1 MTNRDQWTSKLG
13 FILAAA
19 GSAIGLGAIWKFPYM
34 AGMNGGSVFIF
45 LFIISTILIGLP
57 VLIAEF
63 IIGRRGQADAV
74 TAMRKLAPGTAWP
87 IVGKLGFVL
96 SIIILSF
103 YSVVGGWILSYLV
116 RSSVFLAGGG
126 MPDDFGMLFDQV
138 IADPKEAVL
147 AQAVFMLL
155 TVLIVSGGVK
165 GGIERASKWMMPLL
179 FVSFIILA
187 VRSLTLPGAMEGI
200 RFMFVPDFSYLNGHT
215 ALLALGQAFFSLSVG
230 IGGMITYASYLPKD
244 ENLTKSAWS
253 VTGLNILISIL
264 AGLVIFP
271 AVFALGGSPAD
282 GPGLIF
288 VVLPAIFTNIPFG
301 GWFMLLFFVL
311 MLFATLTSSISMLEI
326 TVSIGIR
333 NKYDRRKRAAWV
345 YGLII
350 FIVGIPSAL
359 SFGLMA
365 DVKLFGLSMF
375 DLADTIVSKF
385 GMPIGAFLI
394 SLFAGFVLSKTVTD
408 EELGGPSAA
417 SAAWRLLVRWFCPAA
432 ILVIFV
438 STLAG

>member
-1 MTNRDQWTSKLG
+1 M
-13 FILAAA
+13 
-19 GSAIGLGAIWKFPYM
+19 
-34 AGMNGGSVFIF
+34 
-45 LFIISTILIGLP
+45 
-57 VLIAEF
+57 IANP
-63 IIGRRGQADAV
+63 
-74 TAMRKLAPGTAWP
+74 L
-87 IVGKLGFVL
+87 
-96 SIIILSF
+96 
-103 YSVVGGWILSYLV
+103 
-116 RSSVFLAGGG
+116 
-126 MPDDFGMLFDQV
+126 
-138 IADPKEAVL
+138 EAVA

-155 TVLIVSGGVK
+155 TILIVSGGIK
-165 GGIERASKWMMPLL
+165 AGIERASRWMMPLL
-179 FVSFIILA
+179 FLSFIVLA
-187 VRSLTLPGAMEGI
+187 ARSLTLPGAMEGI
-200 RFMFVPDFSYLNGHT
+200 RFMFVPDLQYLNGHT

-230 IGGMITYASYLPKD
+230 IGGMITYASYLPKE
-244 ENLTKSAWS
+244 ENLMRSAWS

-288 VVLPAIFTNIPFG
+288 VVLPGIFANIPFG

-333 NKYDRRKRAAWV
+333 NRYDRRRRAAWV

-350 FIVGIPSAL
+350 FIIGLPSAL

-365 DVKLFGLSMF
+365 DVRLFGLPAF

-394 SLFAGFVLSKTVTD
+394 SLFAGHVLTKAATD
-408 EELGGPSAA
+408 EELGGSSSSA
-417 SAAWRLLVRWFCPAA
+417 SVWRAVTGWVCPVA
-432 ILVIFV
+432 ILVIFI
-438 STLAG
+438 STIAG

>member
-1 MTNRDQWTSKLG
+1 MAKRDQWTSKIG

-63 IIGRRGQADAV
+63 IIGRRGQADVV
-74 TAMRKLAPGTAWP
+74 TALRKLAPGTAWP
-87 IVGKLGFVL
+87 LVGKMGFVL
-96 SIIILSF
+96 SVIILSF
-103 YSVVGGWILSYLV
+103 YSVVGGWILSYLG
-116 RSSVFLAGGG
+116 RSAVFLAGGG
-126 MPDDFGMLFDQV
+126 MPDDFGALFDEV
-138 IADPKEAVL
+138 IADPKEAIG

-155 TVLIVSGGVK
+155 TVWIVSGGVK

-179 FVSFIILA
+179 FLSFIILA
-187 VRSLTLPGAMEGI
+187 IRSLTLPGAMEGI
-200 RFMFVPDFSYLNGHT
+200 RFMFVPDFRYLDGPT

-230 IGGMITYASYLPKD
+230 IGGMITYASYLPKE
-244 ENLTKSAWS
+244 ENLLKSAWS
-253 VTGLNILISIL
+253 VTGLNIFISIL

-301 GWFMLLFFVL
+301 GWFMLLFFIL

-326 TVSIGIR
+326 TVSVGIR
-333 NKYDRRKRAAWV
+333 NRYDRRKRAAWV

-350 FIVGIPSAL
+350 FIIGIPSAL
-359 SFGLMA
+359 SFGLLA
-365 DVKLFGLSMF
+365 DFKLFGLPAF
-375 DLADTIVSKF
+375 DLADTVVSKF
-385 GMPIGAFLI
+385 GMPIGAFFV
-394 SLFAGFVLSKTVTD
+394 SLFAGYVLSKTVTD
-408 EELGGPSAA
+408 EELGGPSSA
-417 SAAWRLLVRWFCPAA
+417 SAAWRMLVRWFCPAA
-432 ILVIFV
+432 IIVVFIY
-438 STLAG
+438 TLAG